1 MLRPAIIL
9 FGLACATLSFGSANA
24 DRYIQDI
31 KHLSAPEMQGRGTGR
46 KQANKAADYLVRELR
61 RAGVRPLNGSYTQAF
76 TVTTRAKLGDH
87 NSASVLSGDV
97 RTPWTLRQQWVPL
110 NFSSSASVQASV
122 VFAGYGITAPEYG
135 YDDYATVDVTGKLV
149 LLLLSEPQEQDTNS
163 LFAGRSSTEHSMAV
177 SKARNAKRHGA
188 RGVLLVSNR
197 PRTAEAD
204 RLDRFYP
211 FISPD
216 DAGLPVVQ
224 LQASVAAEWLR
235 DAGTSLGSLV
245 DDIDRDLR
253 PHSFALP
260 THVQVSLQTDVQ
272 RHSRRVQNIVGY
284 LPGLSREYLILGA
297 HYDHIGLG
305 EQFSLAP
312 AADGLVHPGADDNA
326 SGTAGLLELARQ
338 LASQPMRQRGVLF
351 LAFTGEELGLL
362 GSSYYVHHPVLP
374 LIDAVAMLNMDMIG
388 RVQEGKLYVGGASS
402 AGGLQALVESA
413 VEEQA
418 AGQARM
424 KQDAAAQPLRVDISE
439 HADYGASD
447 HMSFFSK
454 QVPVLF
460 FFSGLHPDYHRPSDT
475 WEKINIPGAGA
486 VLDLVAKTVA
496 RLQDAP
502 RLPFLRRS
510 TPSVSRASQAAW
522 LPGMH

>member
-1 MLRPAIIL
+1 MLRRAAVL
-9 FGLACATLSFGSANA
+9 LGLACATLLFGGANS
-24 DRYIQDI
+24 DRYLQDV

-46 KQANKAADYLVRELR
+46 KPANKAADYLVRELK

-87 NSASVLSGDV
+87 NSASVLTGDV
-97 RTPWTLRQQWVPL
+97 RTPWMLRQQWVPL
-110 NFSSSASVQASV
+110 NFSGNASVQASV

-149 LLLLSEPQEQDTNS
+149 LVLLSEPQEQDANS
-163 LFAGRSSTEHSMAV
+163 LFAGRASTEHAMAF
-177 SKARNAKRHGA
+177 SKALNAKRHGA
-188 RGVLLVSNR
+188 RGMLLVSNR

-216 DAGLPVVQ
+216 DAGLPVAQ
-224 LQASVAAEWLR
+224 IQASAASAWLQPS
-235 DAGTSLGSLV
+235 GSSLGSLV

-260 THVQVSLQTDVQ
+260 VHIQVSLQTDIR
-272 RHSRRVQNIVGY
+272 RHSRSVQNIVGY
-284 LPGLSREYLILGA
+284 LPGLTQEYIILGA

-338 LASQPMRQRGVLF
+338 LASQPLRQRGVLF

-362 GSSYYVHHPVLP
+362 GSSYYVHHPLLP
-374 LIDAVAMLNMDMIG
+374 LADAVAMLNMDMIG
-388 RVQEGKLYVGGASS
+388 RVQDDKLYVSGAGS
-402 AGGLQALVESA
+402 ARGLQGIVKQ
-413 VEEQA
+413 VA
-418 AGQARM
+418 AS
-424 KQDAAAQPLRVDISE
+424 QPLRVDISE
-439 HADYGASD
+439 RADYGASD
-447 HMSFFSK
+447 HMSFLSK
-454 QVPVLF
+454 QVPFLF

-475 WEKINIPGAGA
+475 WEKINVHGAAA
-486 VLDLVAKTVA
+486 VLDLVAKTIE
-496 RLQDAP
+496 RLQTAP
-502 RLPFLRRS
+502 RLPFLRHS
-510 TPSVSRASQAAW
+510 SPGVLPSSQAAW
-522 LPGMH
+522 LPSLH